1 MWYTFGS
8 LGEICCGVV
17 FSCARV
23 EGWGSC
29 VGVLRR
35 SFCRSVVLKL
45 HPAEQHHHDRR
56 DDG

>member
-1 MWYTFGS
+1 MPSVPWEKF
-8 LGEICCGVV
+8 VV
-17 FSCARV
+17 VLCFPVPGLRDGGHVS
-23 EGWGSC
+23 

-45 HPAEQHHHDRR
+45 HPAEQHHHHDRR